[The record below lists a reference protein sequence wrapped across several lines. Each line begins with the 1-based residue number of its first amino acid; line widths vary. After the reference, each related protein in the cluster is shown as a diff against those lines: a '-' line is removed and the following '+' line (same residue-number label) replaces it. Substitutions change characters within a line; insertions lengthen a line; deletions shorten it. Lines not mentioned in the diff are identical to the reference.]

1 MLEESALARIRS
13 SLQRI
18 FTMKITRSTFRE
30 VQNAVISSAGDDK
43 ELVNDLFE
51 SFLSG
56 NPKDGLAK
64 GKGLTALNS
73 LLEDYSIP
81 VRLSKEVHE
90 RGEFVNIITS
100 DTLTQG
106 GKIAFLNRIR
116 RIDGEEFHFVT
127 DPESSIHLLNHFIGR
142 LQELDKSD
150 QTKEIL
156 EEHKDDLIKVK
167 ERLEL
172 ATK

>member
-1 MLEESALARIRS
+1 MINESALNRIKA

-18 FTMKITRSTFRE
+18 FSMKITRSTFRE
-30 VQNAVISSAGDDK
+30 VQNAIINATGDNKD
-43 ELVNDLFE
+43 LVNDVFE

-56 NPKDGLAK
+56 KVKDGLAK
-64 GKGLTALNS
+64 GKALDLLNS
-73 LLEDYSIP
+73 IMDTYSIP

-100 DTLTQG
+100 DTLTQADR
-106 GKIAFLNRIR
+106 IAFLNRIR

-127 DPESSIHLLNHFIGR
+127 DPESTIHLLNHFLGR

-156 EEHKDDLIKVK
+156 ASHHEDLVKFK
-167 ERLEL
+167 ERLET
-172 ATK
+172 AMK